1 MMPTLLRRTAC
12 IHLCV
17 ALLLFPGKVTA
28 QGGPQPPCGGRPSP
42 AYAEPG
48 GLPAVHVWTGDELG
62 AEWMPPACTGWR
74 PLPFRV
80 LVATAGRFR
89 HHGTVDDLLERF
101 GGVSALT
108 TVRYWSVSDR
118 RWQDL
123 IASAFALAG
132 PDAASR
138 RPDFRAAEMRGG
150 TDLYFAQHD
159 NRSTGDV
166 VYRLRVR
173 EITPDRLVVQMEN
186 VSAVHYLLIPL
197 AGPGDLQ
204 SLYFLERRPPDEWGY
219 YSLARISAGASSLA
233 EGHEASY
240 VNRAVALFRHLAGF
254 PTDQEPPAAP

>member
-1 MMPTLLRRTAC
+1 MVSPRAVRSRPAGTGRRRPTPSRAARPRFTCGPATSWAPNGRR
-12 IHLCV
+12 
-17 ALLLFPGKVTA
+17 
-28 QGGPQPPCGGRPSP
+28 
-42 AYAEPG
+42 
-48 GLPAVHVWTGDELG
+48 
-62 AEWMPPACTGWR
+62 PPAPVGVRSPSACWWR
-74 PLPFRV
+74 RRAASV
-80 LVATAGRFR
+80 TVAPWT
-89 HHGTVDDLLERF
+89 TLERF
-101 GGVSALT
+101 GAVSALT

-173 EITPDRLVVQMEN
+173 EITPDRLAVQMEN

-219 YSLARISAGASSLA
+219 YSLARIGAGASSLT